1 MLIGAHVST
10 AGGLEKA
17 VTRGVDL
24 GCESIQIFN
33 QSPRMWKATS
43 YDEDDFALFRER
55 MAESPIESVII
66 HAVYLINCA
75 TPDRDLA
82 SKSRASL
89 THALRIG
96 DSIGADGVVLHP
108 GARKD
113 APLDPAI
120 GRSGKVIAEALSDSA
135 NCPLLIEQ
143 MAGHKGILGTTL
155 EEVQAIT
162 EAAGGGERLGLCLD
176 SCHLFAAGYDVR
188 TPESLAGVIDEVESR
203 LGKGR
208 LRALHV
214 NDSREGLGSRKDR
227 HEDLG
232 KGEIGDRGMACF
244 LSEPRFE
251 GLPATL
257 ETPGP
262 EKKGPDADDVGH
274 AFALRKRGLASRKRT
289 ATRRRK
295 TKAR

>member
-1 MLIGAHVST
+1 MSRGA
-10 AGGLEKA
+10 
-17 VTRGVDL
+17 DL

-33 QSPRMWKATS
+33 QSPRMWKATA
-43 YDEDDFALFRER
+43 YDEDDFLRFREA
-55 MAESPIESVII
+55 MDDSPIESVII

-75 TPDRDLA
+75 TPDRELVK
-82 SKSRASL
+82 KSRASL

-96 DSIGADGVVLHP
+96 DAIGADGVVLHP

-120 GRSGKVIAEALSDSA
+120 RRSGKVISQALSDSDD
-135 NCPLLIEQ
+135 CPVLIEQ

-155 EEVQAIT
+155 EEVEAIT
-162 EAAGGGERLGLCLD
+162 EAAGGGERVGLCLD

-188 TPESLAGVIDEVESR
+188 TPESLAGVLDEVEAR

-208 LRALHV
+208 LKALHV
-214 NDSREGLGSRKDR
+214 NDSREGFDSRRDR
-227 HEDLG
+227 HADLG
-232 KGEIGDRGMACF
+232 EGEIGDRGMACF
-244 LSEPRFE
+244 LSEPRFD

-262 EKKGPDADDVGH
+262 DKKGPTADEVAH
-274 AFALRKRGLASRKRT
+274 AFALRKRGLASRKRA
-289 ATRRRK
+289 ATKRRK
-295 TKAR
+295 AKGR